1 MRTHNNCSERGYTI
15 IELMIALTIGL
26 FLTAGAVKIFTS
38 TKNTNR
44 TQENLSRMQEN
55 ARFAM
60 YFLTEELREVGFDGG
75 VCGNGER
82 LDQAYNNLDT
92 SNAQY
97 QFKTRVLAGQPAL
110 YASLSGAIGGADNT
124 GINGSDSIS
133 FRALGGMGR
142 GVALVAPYPVN
153 KSDNLSINPAEAGIF
168 SEGDIVLV
176 TDCLNSDIFQISNN
190 PAGGTLSHASGGTL
204 NPKNGDNNLRAIYGA
219 GARIYHLSSAAGL
232 LATTYSITNSVG
244 VPGLTLSRGLAIDQL
259 VPDIENMQI
268 LYGQRQASGAL
279 FYVPSNTA
287 GLDMERVI
295 SIRVSLLVRSQDDF
309 VATNPQP
316 YFYNGIDVSGAAI
329 PDRRLRKIY
338 TSTIAVR
345 NRLN

>member
-1 MRTHNNCSERGYTI
+1 MRINNIRNQIGFTI

-26 FLTAGAVKIFTS
+26 FLTAGAVKIFTG
-38 TKNTNR
+38 TKNINR

-60 YFLTEELREVGFDGG
+60 YFLTEGLREVGFDGG
-75 VCGNGER
+75 VCGNGEK

-97 QFKTRVLAGQPAL
+97 QFKTRLLAGQPAL

-124 GINGSDSIS
+124 GVNGSDSIS
-133 FRALGGMGR
+133 IRALGGVGR
-142 GVALVAPYPVN
+142 GVALVAPYPAN
-153 KSDNLSINPAEAGIF
+153 KSDNLSINPAEAGLF
-168 SEGDIVLV
+168 AQGDIVLV
-176 TDCLNSDIFQISNN
+176 TDCFTADIFQISNN
-190 PAGGTLSHASGGTL
+190 PAGGTLSHAAGGGL
-204 NPKNGDNNLRAIYGA
+204 SPKNKTGNLQFIYTNANNPRVY
-219 GARIYHLSSAAGL
+219 RLSSTTGL
-232 LATTYSITNSVG
+232 LARTYSVANSVG
-244 VPGLTLSRGLAIDQL
+244 VPGLSLGLDQL

-268 LYGQRQASGAL
+268 LYGQRQASGGL

-295 SIRVSLLVRSQDDF
+295 SIRVSLLVRSQDNF

-316 YFYNGIDVSGAAI
+316 YFYNGVDVSGAAI
-329 PDRRLRKIY
+329 PDRRLRKVY
-338 TSTIAVR
+338 TSTVAVR